1 MAGAGSEGVVV
12 RGGAPH
18 EVDSGETHAAAVV
31 VIIEARGEMV
41 DGLTMITTTPR
52 WTGQDLLQDR
62 YPQKG

>member
-41 DGLTMITTTPR
+41 DG
-52 WTGQDLLQDR
+52 
-62 YPQKG
+62 